1 MSRRFLW
8 NGVLKKMENHCW
20 VQAFEGSITVCDR
33 DGIILEMNDKAIET
47 FKDQGGTKL
56 IGTNL
61 LNCHPE
67 PARSKLKGLMETQ
80 KANVYTVQK
89 SGKRKLI
96 YQTPWYRGGK
106 YGGFVELVLEIPA
119 QMPHFVRDR

>member
-1 MSRRFLW
+1 
-8 NGVLKKMENHCW
+8 MENHSW
-20 VQAFEGSITVCDR
+20 VQAFAGSITVCDP
-33 DGIILEMNDKAIET
+33 DGIILAMNDKAIENH
-47 FKDQGGTKL
+47 KEQGGSKL

-61 LNCHPE
+61 FDCHPE

-80 KANVYTVQK
+80 KTNVYTVEK
-89 SGKRKLI
+89 KGKRKFI
-96 YQTPWYRGGK
+96 YQTPWYRGEK